1 MARTKRKVNFLS
13 AAPIK
18 PKEEKIY
25 RTGGYARLSV
35 EDGGR
40 EGADTIKTQEEMIL
54 HYIEAQP
61 DMEFAGMYSDNGK
74 SGTDFHRPE
83 FERLLGDVKSG
94 KINCIAVKDLSRFGR
109 NYLEAGNYLERL
121 FPLLGVRFVAV
132 AEGFDSLTAGK
143 DEEGYLIPLRNM
155 MNEFYSRDIS
165 RKIGSALALRQQ
177 RGEFIGTWAPYGY
190 RKCADNPRRIEPD
203 PETAPV
209 VREIFDLYA
218 SGAAYQKIAEELNR
232 REIPSPAR
240 YRYQKGEA
248 KARRYA
254 EAVWKPPTIKNILS
268 GEVYLGHM
276 VQGRRRQS
284 FYEGK
289 GWQRIPQKEWVIV
302 RGTHEA
308 LVDEGIFKRA
318 QERMEKG
325 KRSGNVSEP

>member
-1 MARTKRKVNFLS
+1 MARTKRKVNPLS
-13 AAPIK
+13 VAPIK
-18 PKEEKIY
+18 PKKEKIY
-25 RTGGYARLSV
+25 RAGGYARLSV

-40 EGADTIKTQEEMIL
+40 AGADTIKTQEEMIL

-132 AEGFDSLTAGK
+132 AEGFDSLTAEKG
-143 DEEGYLIPLRNM
+143 EEGYLIPLRNV

-177 RGEFIGTWAPYGY
+177 RGEFIGSWAPYGY

-209 VREIFDLYA
+209 VKEIFDLFL
-218 SGAAYQKIAEELNR
+218 SGAAYRQIAESLNR

-254 EAVWKPPTIKNILS
+254 GAVWKLPTIKNILS

-289 GWQRIPQKEWVIV
+289 GRQRIPQKEWVIV

-318 QERMEKG
+318 Q
-325 KRSGNVSEP
+325 